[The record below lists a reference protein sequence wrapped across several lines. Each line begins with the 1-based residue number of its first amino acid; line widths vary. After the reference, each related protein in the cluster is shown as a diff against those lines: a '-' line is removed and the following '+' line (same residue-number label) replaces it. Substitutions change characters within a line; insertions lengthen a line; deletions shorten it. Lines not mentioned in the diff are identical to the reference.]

1 MTYIVEL
8 CILVAIWTM
17 LAVSFNLVI
26 GFAGLL
32 VVAHPLFYAFGAYVS
47 GLLMIHSDMPAIA
60 AIAIACAGAGGLSLA
75 ISIPCIRVSGDYLLI
90 ASIGF
95 LMGSLQVIRNLDF
108 LGGAGGLSG
117 IPSLFD
123 GPDRSLWA
131 FAVTG
136 GCAIASL
143 VFVKWFVG
151 GDFGRAVVAMRD
163 DEGALAGLGRNP
175 LAIKVLLLAVG
186 AMIASIAG
194 GLYGMHFQFV
204 SPDQFEM
211 LAASTMLAMV
221 IVGGTGSFLGP
232 LVGALIM
239 TALPQAV
246 TFLDF
251 DARWLGPIQGMIF
264 TGIVVLFLLVRP
276 QGLIAAGR
284 PKSATPAPVT
294 K

>member
-8 CILVAIWTM
+8 SILIAIWTM

-32 VVAHPLFYAFGAYVS
+32 VVAHPLFYAFGAYGA
-47 GLLMIHSDMPAIA
+47 GLLMIHTGMPAVA
-60 AIAIACAGAGGLSLA
+60 AIAIACAGAGLLSLA

-95 LMGSLQVIRNLDF
+95 LMGSLQVIRNVDF

-117 IPSLFD
+117 IPSLFS

-131 FAVTG
+131 LAVTG
-136 GCAIASL
+136 GCAAASL
-143 VFVKWFVG
+143 LFVKWFVG

-186 AMIASIAG
+186 AMIAAIAG

-211 LAASTMLAMV
+211 LAASAMLAMV
-221 IVGGTGSFLGP
+221 IVGGTGSILGP
-232 LVGALIM
+232 LVGATIM

-251 DARWLGPIQGMIF
+251 DARWLGPVQGMIF
-264 TGIVVLFLLVRP
+264 TGIVILFLLFRP
-276 QGLIAAGR
+276 QGLVAAGR
-284 PKSATPAPVT
+284 PKPSPAPVA

>member
-8 CILVAIWTM
+8 GILVAIWTM

-32 VVAHPLFYAFGAYVS
+32 VVAHPLFYAFGAYGA
-47 GLLMIHSDMPAIA
+47 GLLMIHTDMPAVM
-60 AIAIACAGAGGLSLA
+60 AIAIACAGAGLLSLA
-75 ISIPCIRVSGDYLLI
+75 ISVPCIRVSGDYLLI

-117 IPSLFD
+117 IPSLFT

-131 FAVTG
+131 LAVTG
-136 GCAIASL
+136 ACAATSL
-143 VFVKWFVG
+143 LFVKWFVG

-175 LAIKVLLLAVG
+175 LAMKVLLLAVG
-186 AMIASIAG
+186 AMIAAVAG

-211 LAASTMLAMV
+211 LAASAMLAMV
-221 IVGGTGSFLGP
+221 IVGGTGSMIGP
-232 LVGALIM
+232 FIGALIM
-239 TALPQAV
+239 TVLPQAV

-251 DARWLGPIQGMIF
+251 DARWLGPVQGMIF
-264 TGIVVLFLLVRP
+264 TGIVILFLLLRP
-276 QGLIAAGR
+276 QGLIAASR
-284 PKSATPAPVT
+284 MEQFSSTVAK
-294 K
+294 